1 MRISS
6 AVREFIESIPHDELY
21 VDRLRD
27 LAKTAGRLAAHE
39 PLLPFLA
46 IQRNFVA
53 LADSWDGEVLDVS
66 VSREITPPVR
76 NAVRKALEQPGAE
89 ATLEFERV
97 MRWAISL
104 PLEDAPPN

>member
-6 AVREFIESIPHDELY
+6 AVREFIASIPRDELSE
-21 VDRLRD
+21 DRLRD
-27 LAKTAGRLAAHE
+27 LAKTAGRLAADE

-46 IQRNFVA
+46 IQRNFYA
-53 LADSWDGEVLDVS
+53 LADNWEGEALDAS

-104 PLEDAPPN
+104 PLEEDPPN